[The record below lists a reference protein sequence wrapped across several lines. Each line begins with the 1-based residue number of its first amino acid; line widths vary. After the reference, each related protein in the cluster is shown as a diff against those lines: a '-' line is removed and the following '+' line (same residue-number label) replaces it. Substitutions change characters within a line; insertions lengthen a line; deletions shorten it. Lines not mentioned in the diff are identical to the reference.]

1 MNFEPHDIYL
11 TGTLYNNCIQDES
24 LSEEVWDWLFKHC
37 TDPWHDR
44 FYYHTGY
51 TPGIGEIHKIRF
63 DYREH
68 SNWFLLRWS

>member
-1 MNFEPHDIYL
+1 MIFERHSICL
-11 TGTLYNNCIQDES
+11 TDNLYNNCIQDDS

-37 TDPWHDR
+37 TDPWLDR
-44 FYYHTGY
+44 FWYYTAHTAGRD
-51 TPGIGEIHKIRF
+51 IHYIRF